1 MKYVIVRNISCTD
14 ASRCFESM
22 VQKIEKE
29 SACILHASQTVKEVH
44 GSVSCLHEPNNHVW
58 TIEFAEKSIQIG
70 DITIKKLDAI
80 PTENQLQNII

>member
-29 SACILHASQTVKEVH
+29 SACVLHASPTVKEVH
-44 GSVSCLHEPNNHVW
+44 GSVSCLHESNNHVW